1 MENPAP
7 QTPPALGER
16 AARGGFHAQ
25 DCFAANI
32 ILRSL
37 RHRTLEWIR
46 LADITAGRVDDFL
59 LGSPGRVDAY
69 QVKWARDG
77 RHFTFR
83 ELIRDNHGKPS
94 LISQLSDGWVRLR
107 QSHPERRIVV
117 HLQTNETPS
126 PSNLIDVGVI
136 GTCSLAKGSFSQLF
150 NEVWRPFR
158 STGTPVPDSWQ
169 MAWEELRKETGL
181 PAEEFSQFVRDCEL
195 EFGLSVPGKD
205 NAQGDGN
212 STYIR
217 DLDQL
222 TGKLQAIVA
231 DPTQPRDQPIEISCS
246 ELLQLLDWQRRLE
259 FLNRHEFPEP
269 TAYREI
275 KETADK
281 LRVAVEHLQG
291 GYLVLL
297 GDPGSGKSTLLTKTL
312 VALPCRLIRYYAF
325 VPDAPAPQST
335 RGEASNFLHDVT
347 TALGPVDIHNRDTV
361 V

>member
-83 ELIRDNHGKPS
+83 ELIRDNHGKPP

-126 PSNLIDVGVI
+126 PSESD
-136 GTCSLAKGSFSQLF
+136 
-150 NEVWRPFR
+150 
-158 STGTPVPDSWQ
+158 
-169 MAWEELRKETGL
+169 
-181 PAEEFSQFVRDCEL
+181 
-195 EFGLSVPGKD
+195 
-205 NAQGDGN
+205 
-212 STYIR
+212 
-217 DLDQL
+217 
-222 TGKLQAIVA
+222 
-231 DPTQPRDQPIEISCS
+231 
-246 ELLQLLDWQRRLE
+246 RRWG
-259 FLNRHEFPEP
+259 HW
-269 TAYREI
+269 
-275 KETADK
+275 
-281 LRVAVEHLQG
+281 
-291 GYLVLL
+291 YL
-297 GDPGSGKSTLLTKTL
+297 
-312 VALPCRLIRYYAF
+312 
-325 VPDAPAPQST
+325 
-335 RGEASNFLHDVT
+335 
-347 TALGPVDIHNRDTV
+347 
-361 V
+361 